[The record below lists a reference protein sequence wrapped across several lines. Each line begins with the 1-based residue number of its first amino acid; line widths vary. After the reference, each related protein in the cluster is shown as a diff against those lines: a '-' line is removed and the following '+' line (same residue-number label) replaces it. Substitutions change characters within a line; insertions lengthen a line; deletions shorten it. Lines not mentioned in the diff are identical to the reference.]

1 VGQRRRAGTGAGGGE
16 LIPSFRPA
24 HGARLAAAFA
34 ALALTVALGALAGA
48 DAGNTDGLAWLGT
61 ALAALVLS
69 VGLAA
74 GLTSAVHCAVALLA
88 ATFLLRQDARLL
100 LAPLYGL
107 GLLLVEDLAM
117 RSIEL
122 TGVERVSR
130 GVLAAR
136 LSVVLAV
143 GALGACAAGAAAIAV
158 TVGPERSVIVTALGA
173 IAALVTFGAITR
185 FARRRYPAGHPAV
198 PKGDGDRR
206 DRD

>member
-1 VGQRRRAGTGAGGGE
+1 MGQRHRARTGARGGE
-16 LIPSFRPA
+16 RIPSFRPA
-24 HGARLAAAFA
+24 GRARLAAALA
-34 ALALTVALGALAGA
+34 ALTLTVGLGALAGA
-48 DAGNTDGLAWLGT
+48 DAGTTDGLAWLGT
-61 ALAALVLS
+61 GLAALVLI

-74 GLTSAVHCAVALLA
+74 GFPTAVHCAVALLA
-88 ATFLLRQDARLL
+88 ATFLLRQHTRLL

-122 TGVERVSR
+122 TAVKRVSR

-136 LSVVLAV
+136 LSAVLAI

-158 TVGPERSVIVTALGA
+158 TVGPGRSVIVTALGA

-185 FARRRYPAGHPAV
+185 FARRRHPAGHPAV
-198 PKGDGDRR
+198 PEGDGDRR